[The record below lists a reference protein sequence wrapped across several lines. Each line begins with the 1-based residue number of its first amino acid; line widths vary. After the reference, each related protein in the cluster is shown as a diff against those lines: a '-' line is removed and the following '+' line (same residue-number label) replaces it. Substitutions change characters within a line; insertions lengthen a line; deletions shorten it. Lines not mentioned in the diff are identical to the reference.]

1 MCYARDECC
10 IIVLLEQSGKASD
23 ATGIATTSSSTSSSA
38 ASAAAA
44 AFTATLSRPLSFK
57 RQKSTGSVGSTSSGK
72 DEQLQQQQQQ
82 QQGTDSSA
90 MKTSKY
96 TAHDDTCAIC
106 LEQYIP
112 GEHLRVLP
120 CQVSIC

>member
-1 MCYARDECC
+1 MFYAAINC
-10 IIVLLEQSGKASD
+10 IVSLIQSGRASD
-23 ATGIATTSSSTSSSA
+23 AAGVAANSSTSSA

-57 RQKSTGSVGSTSSGK
+57 RQKSTASVGSTSSGK
-72 DEQLQQQQQQ
+72 DEQQQQQQQ

-90 MKTSKY
+90 MKKSKY

-106 LEQYIP
+106 LEQYTP